1 MDHSRG
7 LRVEVYFGETD
18 QVRRRPRYQVLLEYL
33 RSEGAAG
40 ATVTRGIAGFGR
52 SSLMHTSAILRLS
65 EDLPLVL
72 TWIDAPERVERLLP
86 RLRELAGSGIVTV
99 EEVGIAGYGERQLEQ
114 LRFDLPVRDVMVH
127 PAISVP
133 ADASVREAVE
143 TLVARQLR
151 ALPVTDADGRLV
163 GMVSNGDLVDRAG
176 LEARL
181 ELLGVLPPKEQR
193 RILDAVPDRPVAEV
207 MTSDPQTIGT
217 DETLAAA
224 TRAMSERRLKRLP
237 VADADGRLIGM
248 IARGDILRAVGESFP
263 RPAVP
268 GDHPGATTVGEV
280 MRTDV
285 PSVRD
290 DATVAHLVDVVAST
304 RLNRAVVVDAENRVL
319 GVLSGADVLSI
330 LGESR
335 GGGLVGAL
343 MRAGG
348 RPHSDRRAGELLR
361 GPADTVTP
369 EVPLA
374 TAAQLAMERS
384 RKVLPVVDGDGR
396 LIGIVD
402 RADLLHASRAALD
415 AMGDAGDDART

>member
-40 ATVTRGIAGFGR
+40 ATVMRGIAGFGR

-86 RLRELAGSGIVTV
+86 RLRELAGSGIVTI
-99 EEVGIAGYGERQLEQ
+99 EEVGIAGYGERDLEQ

-127 PAISVP
+127 PAVSIR
-133 ADASVREAVE
+133 ADASVREAVAM
-143 TLVARQLR
+143 LLDRQLR
-151 ALPVTDADGRLV
+151 ALPVVDADARLV
-163 GMVSNGDLVDRAG
+163 GMVSNGDLVQRAG

-181 ELLGVLPPKEQR
+181 ELLAVLPPKEQR
-193 RILDAVPDRPVAEV
+193 RILDSVPDRPVTEI
-207 MTSDPQTIGT
+207 MTRDPQSIDA
-217 DETLAAA
+217 DETLASA

-237 VADADGRLIGM
+237 VVDRGGGLVGM

-263 RPAVP
+263 RPTAP

-285 PSVRD
+285 PSVRE
-290 DATVAHLVDVVAST
+290 DATLAHLVDVVAST
-304 RLNRAVVVDAENRVL
+304 RLNRAVVVDGDDGVL
-319 GVLSGADVLSI
+319 GVLSGADLITI
-330 LGESR
+330 LEESR

-348 RPHSDRRAGELLR
+348 RPRSDRRAGELLR
-361 GPADTVTP
+361 GPADTVTAD
-369 EVPLA
+369 VPLA

-384 RKVLPVVDGDGR
+384 RKVLPVVDDDGR

-415 AMGDAGDDART
+415 AMGDAADDASR